1 MPGSVIKLGPR
12 ADANKVSSHS
22 SGWQS
27 VCLTVLADQSGS
39 TMLPAL
45 LSALLLLLAGDVET
59 NPGPGRKKEPTAK
72 EIQEAKIASHDEKIE
87 ALEKIVKEQ
96 KKMLAEMTEKQVE
109 LQTTIEEQKVEFT
122 KSLEDKKVLDTSLL
136 ETKQAVKECF
146 EKQVF
151 FIGLKLY
158 K

>member
-1 MPGSVIKLGPR
+1 MDVVPRSKPMPGSVIKLGPR

-39 TMLPAL
+39 AMLPAL

-96 KKMLAEMTEKQVE
+96 KKMLAEMSF
-109 LQTTIEEQKVEFT
+109 LYRQTTPWTPGRTQRSVMP
-122 KSLEDKKVLDTSLL
+122 LE
-136 ETKQAVKECF
+136 
-146 EKQVF
+146 
-151 FIGLKLY
+151 
-158 K
+158 